1 MVLSPS
7 IRGAAASLTS
17 DGLFTI
23 SYPMPGDKV
32 STKQFVYIFYNKGLI
47 LTDGEK
53 TYDYSLGLGE
63 KASKV
68 ISLHSEPETETNVDE
83 MEETALEQIYQKTE
97 DLTGELENAFKNAG
111 ISVTVNR
118 DTGEMAM
125 DASVLFGGDS
135 AELTDEGKNIL
146 RKFIKVYPDII
157 YSDKYKDF
165 ISKTMVEGNTAPVDG
180 STYESGLPLSEER
193 AKVVKDF
200 CVSADSGVAGAYTDK
215 LKKMTAE

>member
-1 MVLSPS
+1 M
-7 IRGAAASLTS
+7 TS

-146 RKFIKVYPDII
+146 RKFIKVYPDIV
-157 YSDKYKDF
+157 YSDKYKVF

-180 STYESGLPLSEER
+180 STYESGLPLS
-193 AKVVKDF
+193 
-200 CVSADSGVAGAYTDK
+200 
-215 LKKMTAE
+215 